1 MAAVDAHPSHR
12 SQPSIVNLPMILR
25 CAVATII
32 TPTTGTA
39 TTPLITALQYAD
51 TLRGSDWKASHR
63 SKSDRFLQTTV
74 SRSGESVG
82 DQPLQDQTTKF
93 FALPWFRW
101 RAV

>member
-1 MAAVDAHPSHR
+1 MAAVDAQPSHR

-51 TLRGSDWKASHR
+51 TLRGSDWMASHR
-63 SKSDRFLQTTV
+63 SKSDRFFKRQ
-74 SRSGESVG
+74 
-82 DQPLQDQTTKF
+82 
-93 FALPWFRW
+93 
-101 RAV
+101 